1 MKDRSFFILLLLTAI
16 TLPAF
21 AQQQPAPSAAPQQPV
36 QYTERVCPDPLE
48 PGASD
53 FWRGSEPNLVNAIS
67 HTGYRKKDVQE
78 ELAPIK
84 KCLDQL
90 GAAATG
96 QQQAVKDANAKVDQI
111 MELASSK
118 TSIADQHAID
128 AANSAQGA
136 QLAATQT
143 DNRISKAERMVAS
156 VGQYQPGSE
165 TEIRFRAGQTALSKN
180 AKDALDQM
188 AAPLKS
194 QGNYVI
200 EVQGYYP
207 GRDPRLASAESRKMA
222 DSVARYLIT
231 AHQIPVHRIY
241 VMGLGNAAT
250 GDESAGKRNNGAVVK
265 VNLLKNELASA
276 EQH

>member
-1 MKDRSFFILLLLTAI
+1 MKDRSFFILLFAAI
-16 TLPAF
+16 TLPTF
-21 AQQQPAPSAAPQQPV
+21 AQQQPAPAPV
-36 QYTERVCPDPLE
+36 QQQHVQYADTVCNDPLE

-53 FWRGSEPNLVNAIS
+53 FWKGDEPNLVNAIS

-78 ELAPIK
+78 EIEPLK
-84 KCLDQL
+84 KCLDLL
-90 GAAATG
+90 GAAATN
-96 QQQAVKDANAKVDQI
+96 QQQAIKDANGKVDQI

-118 TSIADQHAID
+118 TKIADQHAAD
-128 AANSAQGA
+128 AASRAQAA

-143 DNRISKAERMVAS
+143 DNRISNAEKMVAS

-165 TEIRFRAGQTALSKN
+165 TEIRFRPGQTALSKN

-194 QGNYVI
+194 QDKYVI

-207 GRDPRLASAESRKMA
+207 SRNQNTATVESRKMA
-222 DSVARYLIT
+222 DSVARYLIA
-231 AHQIPVHRIY
+231 AHQIPVHRVY
-241 VMGLGNAAT
+241 VMAMGNAAT
-250 GDESAGKRNNGAVVK
+250 SGDTAAKHSDGAIVK
-265 VNLLKNELASA
+265 VSLLKNELASA